1 MLTVVIILG
10 IVVIIFIAIIATMA
24 GKIKNSNQNI
34 SEEVK
39 EDTTNESTIDYPYHR
54 KYLLDR
60 KSVV

>member
-39 EDTTNESTIDYPYHR
+39 EDTTI
-54 KYLLDR
+54 
-60 KSVV
+60 